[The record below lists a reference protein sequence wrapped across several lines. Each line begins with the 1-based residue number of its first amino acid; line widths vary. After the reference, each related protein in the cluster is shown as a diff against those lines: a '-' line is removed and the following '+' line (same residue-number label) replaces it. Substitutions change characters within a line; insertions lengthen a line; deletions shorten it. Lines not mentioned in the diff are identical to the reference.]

1 VFHISFD
8 WFLKFILLRNISG
21 QKKFFDG
28 KQKKFIKYFLPF
40 FGNLFMETGEFI
52 LKLSGNILWNNC
64 L

>member
-1 VFHISFD
+1 M
-8 WFLKFILLRNISG
+8 FILLRNISG